1 MCYSTTPTVRASIL
15 AALVGSTALLG
26 ACSPTRDAELSQSEQ
41 LLILEEIDLSS
52 SLIGYEQFENEH
64 PMQIIS
70 TGPSLIAGDWLAIQ
84 CAQAGGFLDK
94 QHWDGY
100 DWAPVYA
107 NVISDQ
113 YE

>member
-1 MCYSTTPTVRASIL
+1 MRYSITPTVRASIL

-41 LLILEEIDLSS
+41 MLILEEIDLGS
-52 SLIGYEQFENEH
+52 SLIGYEQFGNEQ
-64 PMQIIS
+64 PFQTIS

-84 CAQAGGFLDK
+84 CAQAGGYF
-94 QHWDGY
+94 DGF

-107 NVISDQ
+107 NVISNQ